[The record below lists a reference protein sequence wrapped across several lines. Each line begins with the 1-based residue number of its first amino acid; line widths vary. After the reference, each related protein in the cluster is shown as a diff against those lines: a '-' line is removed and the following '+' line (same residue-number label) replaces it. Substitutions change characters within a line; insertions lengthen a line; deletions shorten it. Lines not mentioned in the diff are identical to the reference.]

1 MEVLILCV
9 CLVIF
14 FFWKKKVKN
23 IYTGKYGNL
32 KDCSNLPALT
42 FSLNAQYKPALWY
55 GGHYFAIM
63 KKTEK
68 KVSFQ
73 ILIIQDAIF
82 N

>member
-55 GGHYFAIM
+55 GGQFCYYEKDR
-63 KKTEK
+63 KKK
-68 KVSFQ
+68 SVFKS
-73 ILIIQDAIF
+73 
-82 N
+82 